1 MFWVYTYVDTCYAVL
16 LVMSQIP
23 NELPLIDARLCTSC
37 GDCLR
42 ICPTQ
47 CLVWVQ
53 QVPKVT
59 ENQAC
64 IRCQAC
70 ALVCPVDA
78 VRWCVT
84 KF

>member
-1 MFWVYTYVDTCYAVL
+1 MPSIA
-16 LVMSQIP
+16 P
-23 NELPLIDARLCTSC
+23 ELPQIDPRLCTSC

-47 CLVWVQ
+47 CLVMIQGIPV
-53 QVPKVT
+53 VT
-59 ENQAC
+59 TDQAC

-70 ALVCPVDA
+70 ALVCGVEA
-78 VRWCVT
+78 VRWVLT

>member
-1 MFWVYTYVDTCYAVL
+1 MYTCVDPCQEVL

-23 NELPLIDARLCTSC
+23 EVLPLVDSRLCTSC
-37 GDCLR
+37 GDCLQ

-53 QVPKVT
+53 QVPRVT
-59 ENQAC
+59 VDQAC

-78 VRWCVT
+78 VRWGLT
-84 KF
+84 NF